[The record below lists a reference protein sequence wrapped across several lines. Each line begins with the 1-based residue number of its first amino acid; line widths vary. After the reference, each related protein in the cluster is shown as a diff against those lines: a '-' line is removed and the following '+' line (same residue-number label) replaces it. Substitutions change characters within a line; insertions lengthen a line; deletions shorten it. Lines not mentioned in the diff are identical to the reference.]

1 MSMNRRLLTVT
12 ASLMLIAG
20 TAFAA
25 DKSAGQSVDDST
37 LVSTTKLALIE
48 NKAVPGRDINVEAN
62 KGRVLLGGMLEND
75 AQKKAAL
82 ATAAGAAGGSAN
94 VIDGLVVV
102 PKDRSMGVTLDDT
115 TIQTKLKAEL
125 LDKLGQGTSI
135 NTEVRRGE
143 ALMSGFVN
151 LESTKAKAGE
161 IAKGISGVKNV
172 HNKLV
177 VAK

>member
-1 MSMNRRLLTVT
+1 MTMNLRLLAAT
-12 ASLMLIAG
+12 ASLMLIVG

-25 DKSAGQSVDDST
+25 DKSAGQTVDDSA
-37 LVSTTKLALIE
+37 LASKIKLALAE
-48 NKAVPGRDINVEAN
+48 DKAVPSRDINVDTN

-75 AQKKAAL
+75 AEKKAAL
-82 ATAAGAAGGSAN
+82 AIAAKEAGGSAN

-102 PKDRSMGVTLDDT
+102 AKDRSMGVTLDDT
-115 TIQTKLKAEL
+115 TIQTKLKAKL
-125 LDKLGQGTSI
+125 LDKLGQGISI

-151 LESTKAKAGE
+151 LDSTKTKAGE
-161 IAKGISGVKNV
+161 IAKGISGVKKV

>member
-1 MSMNRRLLTVT
+1 MTTIRNLLAAT
-12 ASLMLIAG
+12 AALLLVAG
-20 TAFAA
+20 TAFA
-25 DKSAGQSVDDST
+25 DGKTAGQTVDDST
-37 LVSTTKLALIE
+37 LVTKTKLALIE
-48 NKAVPGRDINVEAN
+48 NKDVPGRDINVEAN

-82 ATAAGAAGGSAN
+82 ATAAGVAGGSAN
-94 VIDGLVVV
+94 VIDGIVIVA
-102 PKDRSMGVTLDDT
+102 KDRSPGVTLDDSAN
-115 TIQTKLKAEL
+115 QAKLKAAL

-143 ALMSGFVN
+143 ALLSGFVN
-151 LESTKAKAGE
+151 LDSTKSKAGE
-161 IAKGISGVKNV
+161 IAKGIPGIKTV

>member
-1 MSMNRRLLTVT
+1 MSMNRNLLAAT

-25 DKSAGQSVDDST
+25 DKSAGQTVDDST
-37 LVSTTKLALIE
+37 LASKTKAALIE
-48 NKAVPGRDINVEAN
+48 NQAVPGRDINVEAN

-102 PKDRSMGVTLDDT
+102 AKDRSMGVTLDDT

-125 LDKLGQGTSI
+125 LDKLGQGISI

-151 LESTKAKAGE
+151 LESTKTKAGE
-161 IAKGISGVKNV
+161 IAKGISGVKKV

>member
-1 MSMNRRLLTVT
+1 MSMYRSLIAGT

-20 TAFAA
+20 AAFA
-25 DKSAGQSVDDST
+25 DGKSTGQSVDDSA
-37 LVSTTKLALIE
+37 LVSKTKLALIE
-48 NKAVPGRDINVEAN
+48 NQAVPGRDINVEAN

-82 ATAAGAAGGSAN
+82 ATAATVAGGSAN
-94 VIDGLVVV
+94 VIDALVVV
-102 PKDRSMGVTLDDT
+102 AKDRSMGVALDDT

-151 LESTKAKAGE
+151 LGSTKTKAGE
-161 IAKGISGVKNV
+161 IAKGIPGVKKV
-172 HNKLV
+172 HNKLA
-177 VAK
+177 VAN

>member
-1 MSMNRRLLTVT
+1 MNRSLLAAT

-37 LVSTTKLALIE
+37 LASKTKAALIE
-48 NKAVPGRDINVEAN
+48 NQAVPGRDINVEAN

-82 ATAAGAAGGSAN
+82 ATAAGTAGGSAN
-94 VIDGLVVV
+94 VIDGLVIVA
-102 PKDRSMGVTLDDT
+102 KDRSMGVTLDDT

-125 LDKLGQGTSI
+125 LDKLGQGISI

-151 LESTKAKAGE
+151 LESTKTKAGE
-161 IAKGISGVKNV
+161 IAKGISGVKKV
-172 HNKLV
+172 HNKLA